1 MVVVVV
7 RWRYGTIGDAA
18 RQKRKKKPKKKPK
31 KKIENSPKK
40 AWFTHEPRTM
50 NDRA

>member
-1 MVVVVV
+1 MVVVV

-18 RQKRKKKPKKKPK
+18 RQKRKKKKPK